1 MHMPCK
7 NSSNGQEYQF
17 YTNILVKVSTNSGL
31 SGDHN
36 GFLTFQ
42 PSLALIS
49 TGDKV
54 PCRRL
59 SFFGRIQSDFFLT
72 PAAKKQNFKL
82 KTQAKN

>member
-1 MHMPCK
+1 MPCK

-54 PCRRL
+54 PCNRP
-59 SFFGRIQSDFFLT
+59 SFWGVFSQTFLT
-72 PAAKKQNFKL
+72 PAAKKLKLKL